1 MADTK
6 KSGTVRCV
14 IVTPE
19 QTSLDTQA
27 RSVTLPLFDGRRGV
41 GRGHSPFIGRL
52 GAGEV
57 RIVGEQ
63 GAAADAVRRLFVDGG
78 FVEVGHDTVTV
89 ITQRAIPAEKLDAPA
104 ARAELEKLVGSRAA
118 GDEAIDA
125 RLKAEH
131 AARALVR
138 TASRGG

>member
-6 KSGTVRCV
+6 KSGAVRCV

-27 RSVTLPLFDGRRGV
+27 RSVTLPLFDGLRGV
-41 GRGHSPFIGRL
+41 GPGHAPFIGRL

-63 GAAADAVRRLFVDGG
+63 GGTADAVRRLVVEGG
-78 FVEVGHDTVTV
+78 FVEVAHDTVTV
-89 ITQRAIPAEKLDAPA
+89 ITQRAMPADKVDATA
-104 ARAELEKLVGSRAA
+104 ARAELEKVSSARAV

-125 RLKAEH
+125 KLRAEQ

-138 TASRGG
+138 AARGR